1 MQTVNINQYKDAIVN
16 CERAFLLY
24 IDKDSVWIIA
34 DMEIG
39 GYNPRLRVELM
50 NFKLNIFEP
59 ILYTTVECRAN
70 YCGGISFIQYDENLD
85 NILSLALNDF
95 LALQNNAEY
104 LICGNMDLQKI
115 SKKYDEQ
122 YLYIYVE

>member
-1 MQTVNINQYKDAIVN
+1 MQSVNINQYKDAIVN

-24 IDKDSVWIIA
+24 IDKGSVWIIA

-39 GYNPRLRVELM
+39 GYNPRFRVELM

-59 ILYTTVECRAN
+59 ILYTTVECRTN
-70 YCGGISFIQYDENLD
+70 YCGGINFIEYDKSLD
-85 NILSLALNDF
+85 NIFNLALNDF

-104 LICGNMDLQKI
+104 LICENMDLQKI
-115 SKKYDEQ
+115 SKKYDKQ

>member
-1 MQTVNINQYKDAIVN
+1 MI
-16 CERAFLLY
+16 LLY
-24 IDKDSVWIIA
+24 IDKGSVWIIA

-39 GYNPRLRVELM
+39 GYNPRFRVELM

-59 ILYTTVECRAN
+59 ILYTTVECRTN
-70 YCGGISFIQYDENLD
+70 YCGGINFIEYDKSLD
-85 NILSLALNDF
+85 NIFNLALNDF

-104 LICGNMDLQKI
+104 LICENMDLQKI
-115 SKKYDEQ
+115 SKKYDKQ